1 LEKCVEA
8 TTGGWVCASKMV
20 EVPAGSFWMGCNNCA
35 GSTVKDTSCGDNE
48 HPYHE
53 VHLDAYEI
61 DRTEVTAAQYLAC
74 KNAGGCSAAGSGS
87 YATYEVPGKEDH
99 PVNYVN
105 WSQAEDYC
113 QWVGKELCTEAQW
126 EKGARGGCEKN
137 GGPSNCK
144 AQSRKYPWGNETPI
158 CDLAVKSGCDGDTQP
173 VCSRSPA
180 GDSPYGL
187 CDMAGNVW
195 EWTADWY
202 QKDYYCDGD
211 GATGD
216 AYCTE
221 CSSWPGSPNAWIK
234 PFCTISGSYR
244 VTRGGGFVSNVGNLR
259 VSSRNVGS
267 PSGDGNL
274 GARCCRSE

>member
-1 LEKCVEA
+1 
-8 TTGGWVCASKMV
+8 MV
-20 EVPAGSFWMGCNNCA
+20 QIPAGKFWMGCNNCA
-35 GSTVKDTSCGDNE
+35 GSSVNDTSCYDRE

-53 VHLDAYEI
+53 VYLDAYEM

-74 KNAGGCSAAGSGS
+74 KTAGGCTPAGTGL

-99 PVNYVN
+99 PVNYVT
-105 WSQAEDYC
+105 WYQAEDYC
-113 QWVGKELCTEAQW
+113 LWTGKQLCTEAQW

-144 AQSRKYPWGNETPI
+144 AQSRKYPWGNETAT
-158 CDLAVKSGCDGDTQP
+158 CDLAVMNGCDGDTQP

-202 QKDYYCDGD
+202 GSDYYCAGS
-211 GATGD
+211 GADTSSPWTD
-216 AYCTE
+216 CTA
-221 CSSWPGSPNAWIK
+221 CGSWPGSPNAWSN
-234 PFCTISGSYR
+234 PFGTISGSYR
-244 VTRGGGFVSNVGNLR
+244 VSRGGSFDYFDYLLR
-259 VSSRNVGS
+259 VSFRGYGGPSVGS
-267 PSGDGNL
+267 AYL
-274 GARCCRSE
+274 GLRCCKTPEE